1 MSPLWLLLTLKA
13 ARFQKT
19 LIIPKMVEFCQV
31 EFCQTMPLDLR
42 KGSWT
47 SAQYVWSGDLGF
59 PLQDD
64 STQAAEMLEK
74 DNH

>member
-1 MSPLWLLLTLKA
+1 MSPLWLLLTRMA
-13 ARFQKT
+13 PRFPKT

-59 PLQDD
+59 FQDD